1 MAGAGRAA
9 AGRPA
14 AGKAYQVDGESTP
27 EAGPGP
33 DDAAGGDAGSVSFD
47 TSVAHIARVYDYWL
61 GGKDN
66 FAADRAAAEQ
76 AIAAYPDIVF
86 SVRANRAFLARA
98 VRYLAG
104 EAGIRQFLDIG
115 TGIPTSNNTHEV
127 AQSAAPE
134 ARVVYVDN
142 DPIVLTHARALLT
155 SGPHGATSYVDADL
169 RDTERVLAAAAETLD
184 FSRPV
189 AVMLMAILQLVDEA
203 ENPYGMVATLLAAL
217 PAGSYLTLSHPGA
230 DIEAEAQ
237 GKLAERLNQT
247 MAEKVTM
254 RDRAQVARFFD
265 GLEMVEPGLVRVP
278 QWRPGSELEARS
290 PAGLWGGMGRK
301 N

>member
-1 MAGAGRAA
+1 
-9 AGRPA
+9 
-14 AGKAYQVDGESTP
+14 VDGESTP
-27 EAGPGP
+27 GAGEGP
-33 DDAAGGDAGSVSFD
+33 DDAAGGDAESVSFD

-104 EAGIRQFLDIG
+104 EAGVRQFLDIG

-217 PAGSYLTLSHPGA
+217 PPGSYLTLSHPGA

-254 RDRAQVARFFD
+254 RDRAQVTRFFD

-290 PAGLWGGMGRK
+290 PAGLWGGMGRT

>member
-1 MAGAGRAA
+1 LDSQDRPETGNRPDEAA
-9 AGRPA
+9 
-14 AGKAYQVDGESTP
+14 V
-27 EAGPGP
+27 
-33 DDAAGGDAGSVSFD
+33 GDAERGSFD

-104 EAGIRQFLDIG
+104 EGGIRQFLDIG
-115 TGIPTSNNTHEV
+115 TGIPSSDNTHEV
-127 AQSAAPE
+127 AQSVAPGS
-134 ARVVYVDN
+134 RVVYVDN
-142 DPIVLTHARALLT
+142 DPIVLAHARALLT
-155 SGPHGATSYVDADL
+155 SGPQGATSYLDADL
-169 RDTERVLAAAAETLD
+169 RDAERVLAAATEVLD

-189 AVMLMAILQLVDEA
+189 ALMLMAILQHVDNA
-203 ENPYGMVATLLAAL
+203 ENPSGIVATLVDAL
-217 PAGSYLTLSHPGA
+217 PPGSYLALSHPAA
-230 DIEAEAQ
+230 DIEAEKQ
-237 GKLAERLNQT
+237 GQLAERLNQT

-254 RDRAQVARFFD
+254 RDRAQVAQFFD
-265 GLEMVEPGLVRVP
+265 GLELIEPGLVRVQ
-278 QWRPGSELEARS
+278 QWRPASELEATS
-290 PAGLWGGMGRK
+290 PAGLWGGVGRK